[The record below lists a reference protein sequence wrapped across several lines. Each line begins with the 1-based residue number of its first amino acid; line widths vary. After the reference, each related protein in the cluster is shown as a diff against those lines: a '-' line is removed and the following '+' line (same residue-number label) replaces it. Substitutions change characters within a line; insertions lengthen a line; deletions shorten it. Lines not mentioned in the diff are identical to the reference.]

1 MTDRVTLCLA
11 ILQVYYRTMC
21 AHPSRFLLL
30 AVSTFL
36 VMTPPTEAAGLSF
49 SAIRA
54 QCAALLF
61 GDRVSRRTVARLV
74 DEHRLGIRS
83 GKEVAPREVPMV
95 FEGGPKDR
103 DLYNAPGEIET
114 SYRGE
119 RTTLFIGRE
128 ESAASETDMKVAF
141 YAKTK
146 RGTYRYM
153 NGSVGVPH
161 LQLQDPFVSE
171 IVTENGKELI
181 LGGVKV
187 WPVVENAKETLA
199 YATVFYRDYGKG
211 IEHLELFL
219 TGPDRMKDIRFA
231 QTPDRKR
238 ITVFTRP
245 QHSSADRGG
254 RGKVGMFHVSS
265 LEEVTADKIADAPIF
280 RHQFSDKEWGGVN
293 AAVYL
298 DNRRLGVIG
307 HYARFDKA
315 GNRDYVGVSWIVDAD
330 TRVIA
335 NPKVILERADLPGG
349 VERGS
354 KRSDL
359 KNVLFPGGFR
369 VNPDKT
375 LSVWGGEGDKKT
387 FHAIIENPF

>member
-1 MTDRVTLCLA
+1 MHT
-11 ILQVYYRTMC
+11 
-21 AHPSRFLLL
+21 HPARS
-30 AVSTFL
+30 L
-36 VMTPPTEAAGLSF
+36 VLSFSIFFVATSIAEAAGLSP
-49 SAIRA
+49 SALSA
-54 QCAALLF
+54 HCAATLK
-61 GDRVSRRTVARLV
+61 GDKASQRTVARLV
-74 DEHRLGIRS
+74 DEHRLDIRK
-83 GKEVAPREVPMV
+83 GKEKAPREVPMI

-114 SYRGE
+114 SYQGE
-119 RTTLFIGRE
+119 RTTIFIGRE

-146 RGTYRYM
+146 NGTYKYM
-153 NGSVGVPH
+153 NGSIGVPH
-161 LQLQDPFVSE
+161 LQLQDPFVSK
-171 IVTENGKELI
+171 IVTEHGTELI

-187 WPVVENAKETLA
+187 WPVVENGKETLV
-199 YATVFYRDYGKG
+199 YATVFYRDHGKG
-211 IEHLELFL
+211 IEHLEPFL

-231 QTPDRKR
+231 QTPDGKR

-245 QHSSADRGG
+245 QHSLPDRGG

-280 RHQFSDKEWGGVN
+280 RHQFVDEEWGGVN

-298 DNRRLGVIG
+298 DNQRLGVIG
-307 HYARFDKA
+307 HYARFDEA
-315 GNRDYVGVSWIVDAD
+315 GNRDYVGVSWIVDAV
-330 TRVIA
+330 TGVIA
-335 NPKVILERADLPGG
+335 KPKVILERADLPGG